1 MAQVS
6 KERKTAAST
15 VLQKIRTSHP
25 RASRVPDAVFAV
37 IILLSAISV
46 FAIVVLVAWE
56 LIDKSRLSLH
66 QFGIGFFYGHDWDPV
81 AGSFG
86 AMPFIYGTLVS
97 SFLALLMAVPL
108 SIGVAVYVT
117 EMCPQRLRAIISFL
131 VELLAAIPSVI
142 YGLWGIFVLA
152 PLLREYVEPFLARTL
167 GWTGLFTGPMYGLG
181 MLAAGIIMAI
191 MVVPVIASITRE
203 VMTAVPQNQR
213 EAVLAL
219 GATRWEMIRMG
230 VLRNAR
236 IGIVGGIILGLG
248 RALGETMAV
257 TMVIGNRPEIAKSLF
272 APGYTMASVIAN
284 EFTEATGDLYLSA
297 GGDRAGAVYRDAHR
311 QRPGPAAGVEH
322 HWRDC
327 EGACLICP
335 PSQLR
340 SRSAWYAV
348 LPTQARPPSRLR
360 PPSWCWFRCWPSSLT
375 WSSRESAPSIGLSL
389 RRRRNLRARWAAA
402 WPMPSLAPESSW
414 RWPASSECPW
424 ASARAF
430 TWRNMA
436 AIALVTWCDLPPT
449 CSMVCRRSLS
459 ALPPIRW

>member
-1 MAQVS
+1 MNPTKPPGELQKPATAIPSMAQVS
-6 KERKTAAST
+6 RERKAAPST
-15 VLQKIRTSHP
+15 VLQKIRSSHP
-25 RASRVPDAVFAV
+25 RASRIPDAVFAG
-37 IILLSAISV
+37 IILLAAISV
-46 FAIVVLVAWE
+46 FAVVVLVAWE

-66 QFGIGFFYGHDWDPV
+66 QFGVGFFYGHDWDPV
-81 AGSFG
+81 NGSFG

-97 SFLALLMAVPL
+97 SFLALLLAVPL

-152 PLLREYVEPFLARTL
+152 PLLREYVEPFLAKTL
-167 GWTGLFTGPMYGLG
+167 GWTGFFSGPMYGLG

-203 VMTAVPQNQR
+203 VITAVPQNQR

-236 IGIVGGIILGLG
+236 IGIVGGVILGLG

-297 GGDRAGAVYRDAHR
+297 L
-311 QRPGPAAGVEH
+311 VE
-322 HWRDC
+322 
-327 EGACLICP
+327 
-335 PSQLR
+335 
-340 SRSAWYAV
+340 
-348 LPTQARPPSRLR
+348 
-360 PPSWCWFRCWPSSLT
+360 
-375 WSSRESAPSIGLSL
+375 IGLALFIVTLIVNALARLLVWSITGGTA
-389 RRRRNLRARWAAA
+389 RVRA
-402 WPMPSLAPESSW
+402 
-414 RWPASSECPW
+414 
-424 ASARAF
+424 
-430 TWRNMA
+430 
-436 AIALVTWCDLPPT
+436 
-449 CSMVCRRSLS
+449 
-459 ALPPIRW
+459 